1 MTGMLPDTVGYL
13 NLAYLSEISVV
24 LNLAY
29 RELKFPE
36 LHKKLTDTIS
46 DIKEKALEL
55 DTTNEEVYP
64 EYGKLLSLTEQDD
77 KFNLWENVCVRG
89 FFYKK
94 FLRNRNSLKVVNF
107 SILFN
112 VLSLILFTF
121 FSETSF
127 SLNEPGLHS
136 IVFYVSFSILTIM
149 TLLPLSFIKLSTL
162 CEFFLFDTDDHRGKV
177 SELKEDMFNR
187 RKGLLKD
194 ENRMAGGFNVSN

>member
-1 MTGMLPDTVGYL
+1 MLPDTVGYL

-55 DTTNEEVYP
+55 DTTNKEVYP
-64 EYGKLLSLTEQDD
+64 EYGKLLSLTEKDD
-77 KFNLWENVCVRG
+77 KFNLWENVCIRG

-127 SLNEPGLHS
+127 SLNETGGLHYF
-136 IVFYVSFSILTIM
+136 VFYASFTILTVM

-162 CEFFLFDTDDHRGKV
+162 CEFFLFDTDEHCGMV
-177 SELKEDMFNR
+177 SNLKESMFNR
-187 RKGLLKD
+187 RKELLKD
-194 ENRMAGGFNVSN
+194 ENKSAKDFHVSN